1 MLGVVQ
7 RHDFLADVRLERIV
21 RVWQRRKSVLSTYMR
36 TQPESTHQASCIN
49 QLGGTFR
56 ESRTLTA
63 ILEGRGV
70 V

>member
-36 TQPESTHQASCIN
+36 TQSESTHQASCIN
-49 QLGGTFR
+49 WGVL
-56 ESRTLTA
+56 
-63 ILEGRGV
+63 LEKVEHLQPFWKEGV
-70 V
+70 